1 MKILLATYWVVPHLG
16 GVWNYMGQLKR
27 KLELLGHEVDLLGYG
42 ENNNYIHLVNEDR
55 KVNRDQLLPLVY
67 TNLTKQPPQAN
78 HVNALVRYCDISRR
92 VYELGVSYLGLEKYD
107 IIHTQDVYS
116 TACINRIRGKETPLV
131 ATLHGCVAYE
141 MKHHIMNNMNQT
153 STSAMA
159 CSYFDELEHEGST
172 SAEITIVANNWLKRI
187 LTDEFHAP
195 SNQIQVF
202 HYGYDTKAFLE
213 RIAETESQVQR
224 PNDKVVILY
233 TGRLVEL
240 KGVHHLISAL
250 GRLKKLRKDWV
261 CWIVGEGEDQDMFQD
276 QSKSLGLENDIIFL
290 GRRNDIPYLLSK
302 SDIFVFPSLIE
313 NQPLSVIEAQITGK
327 PVIASDT
334 GGLPEMIQH
343 GVTGLIYPKGNIEQL
358 SNNIN
363 LLLQHKAY
371 RETLGN
377 NARKWGTNHWSLDQ
391 GVKNVVNM
399 YEQAILKRKNI

>member
-27 KLELLGHEVDLLGYG
+27 KLEALGHEVDLLGYG
-42 ENNNYIHLVNEDR
+42 GNNNYIHLVNEDR

-67 TNLTKQPPQAN
+67 ANLTKQPYQAN
-78 HVNALVRYCDISRR
+78 HANALVRYCDISRR

-131 ATLHGCVAYE
+131 ATLHGCVAHE

-159 CSYFDELEHEGST
+159 CSYFDDLEHEGST

-195 SNQIQVF
+195 SKQIQVF
-202 HYGYDTKAFLE
+202 HYGYDTKAFLG
-213 RIAETESQVQR
+213 RIAETESHVQR
-224 PNDKVVILY
+224 SNDKAVILY

-250 GRLKKLRKDWV
+250 GRLKKLRKDWI
-261 CWIVGEGEDQDMFQD
+261 CWIVGEGEDQDMFHAK
-276 QSKSLGLENDIIFL
+276 SKSLGLENDIIFL
-290 GRRNDIPYLLSK
+290 GRRNDIPYLLSE
-302 SDIFVFPSLIE
+302 SDIFVLPSLIE

-327 PVIASDT
+327 PVIVSDT
-334 GGLPEMIQH
+334 GGLPEMVQH
-343 GVTGLIYPKGNIEQL
+343 GITGLIYPKGNIEKL
-358 SNNIN
+358 SDNIN
-363 LLLQHKAY
+363 LLLQNNVY

-377 NARKWGTNHWSLDQ
+377 NARKWGMNHWSLEQ
-391 GVKNVVNM
+391 GVKNVVKV
-399 YEQAILKRKNI
+399 YEQAISKREDI

>member
-27 KLELLGHEVDLLGYG
+27 KLESLGHEVDLLGYG

-55 KVNRDQLLPLVY
+55 KINRDQLLPLVY
-67 TNLTKQPPQAN
+67 ANLTKQPPQSNYAD
-78 HVNALVRYCDISRR
+78 ALVRYCDISRR

-116 TACINRIRGKETPLV
+116 TACINRIRGKKTPLV
-131 ATLHGCVAYE
+131 ATLHGCVAHE
-141 MKHHIMNNMNQT
+141 MKHHIMNNMNRT

-159 CSYFDELEHEGST
+159 CSYFDDLEHEGST

-195 SNQIQVF
+195 SEQIQVF

-213 RIAETESQVQR
+213 RIAETESHVQR
-224 PNDKVVILY
+224 PNDKAVILY

-250 GRLKKLRKDWV
+250 GRLKKLRNDWI
-261 CWIVGEGEDQDMFQD
+261 CWVVGEGEDQDMFRA
-276 QSKSLGLENDIIFL
+276 QSKSLELENDIIFL
-290 GRRNDIPYLLSK
+290 GRRNDIPYLLSE

-313 NQPLSVIEAQITGK
+313 NQPLSVIEAQITGN
-327 PVIASDT
+327 PVIVSDT
-334 GGLPEMIQH
+334 GGLPEMVQH
-343 GVTGLIYPKGNIEQL
+343 GVTGLIYPKGDIEKL

-377 NARKWGTNHWSLDQ
+377 NAKKWGMNHWSLDQ
-391 GVKNVVNM
+391 GVKNVVKV
-399 YEQAILKRKNI
+399 YEQAIFKRKNI

>member
-27 KLELLGHEVDLLGYG
+27 KLESLGHEVDLLGYG

-55 KVNRDQLLPLVY
+55 KINRDQLLPLVY
-67 TNLTKQPPQAN
+67 ANLTKQPPQAN
-78 HVNALVRYCDISRR
+78 YADALVRYCDISRR

-116 TACINRIRGKETPLV
+116 TACINRIRGKKTPLV
-131 ATLHGCVAYE
+131 ATLHGCVAHE
-141 MKHHIMNNMNQT
+141 MKHHIMNNMNRT

-159 CSYFDELEHEGST
+159 CSYFDDLEHEGST

-195 SNQIQVF
+195 SEQIQVF

-213 RIAETESQVQR
+213 RIAETESHVQR
-224 PNDKVVILY
+224 PNDKAVILY

-250 GRLKKLRKDWV
+250 GRLKKLRNDWI
-261 CWIVGEGEDQDMFQD
+261 CWVVGEGEDQDMFKA
-276 QSKSLGLENDIIFL
+276 QSKSLELENDIIFL
-290 GRRNDIPYLLSK
+290 GRRNDIPYLLSE

-313 NQPLSVIEAQITGK
+313 NQPLSVIEAQITGN
-327 PVIASDT
+327 PVIVSDT
-334 GGLPEMIQH
+334 GGLPEMVQH
-343 GVTGLIYPKGNIEQL
+343 GVTGLIYPKGDIEKL

-363 LLLQHKAY
+363 LLLQYKAY

-377 NARKWGTNHWSLDQ
+377 NAKKWGMNHWSLDQ
-391 GVKNVVNM
+391 GVKNVVKV
-399 YEQAILKRKNI
+399 YEQAIFKRKNI

>member
-27 KLELLGHEVDLLGYG
+27 KLESLGHEVDLLGYG

-55 KVNRDQLLPLVY
+55 KINRDQLLPLVY
-67 TNLTKQPPQAN
+67 ANLTKQPLPAN
-78 HVNALVRYCDISRR
+78 HADALVKYCDISRH

-131 ATLHGCVAYE
+131 ATLHGCVAHE
-141 MKHHIMNNMNQT
+141 MKHHIINNMNQT

-159 CSYFDELEHEGST
+159 CSYFEDLEHEGST

-195 SNQIQVF
+195 SKQIQVF

-213 RIAETESQVQR
+213 RIAETESHVQR
-224 PNDKVVILY
+224 PNDKAVILY

-250 GRLKKLRKDWV
+250 GQLKKLRNDWI
-261 CWIVGEGEDQDMFQD
+261 CWVVGEGEDQDMFRA
-276 QSKSLGLENDIIFL
+276 QSKALELENDIIFL
-290 GRRNDIPYLLSK
+290 GRRNDIPYLLSE

-327 PVIASDT
+327 PVIVSDT
-334 GGLPEMIQH
+334 GGLPEMVQH
-343 GVTGLIYPKGNIEQL
+343 GVTGLIYPKGDIEKL

-363 LLLQHKAY
+363 LLLQHKVY

-377 NARKWGTNHWSLDQ
+377 NAKKWGMNHWSLDQ
-391 GVKNVVNM
+391 GVKNVVKV
-399 YEQAILKRKNI
+399 YEQAIFKRKNI